1 MTQFLFAAVTMVGFF
16 LGQQTAAEQ
25 HSGIE
30 GKWHFVLD
38 TPGGDREMNATFAVD
53 ASGKVTGKFG
63 ETDVAGIFKDG
74 QMSLDFPLTSV
85 ESGETAAM
93 KLTGK
98 LDDTAAL
105 VGAWEFSSYG
115 GTFKA
120 SRPQP

>member
-1 MTQFLFAAVTMVGFF
+1 MVGFF
-16 LGQQTAAEQ
+16 LGQQAATEQ

-53 ASGKVTGKFG
+53 AGGKVTGKFG

-74 QMSLDFPLTSV
+74 QMTLDFPLTSA

-105 VGAWEFSSYG
+105 VGTWEFSAYG